1 MSEVHDIPAYN
12 PADLS
17 SLEGLLYYLADQ
29 INQEMECCLP
39 AFVVS
44 YDRSTNM
51 AVVQPAISEVATS
64 GQKISRDKLYNI
76 PVLTLSGGGFFVNF
90 PLSQGDTGWIVAC
103 DRDISL
109 FKQNLQETAPNTF
122 QKHRF
127 SDAFFIPDKVK
138 NFNISGEDA
147 SGLVIANLSGNN
159 KIVLNG
165 SNLNITS
172 AAITVTGPTT
182 FKSPVTAEDNVT
194 AQKDVTI
201 NQNLTVDQNAT
212 ITQNLDVTGSATA
225 QSLHAKTGATGSFV
239 SADNKNIVVQDG
251 IVIGIG

>member
-17 SLEGLLYYLADQ
+17 SLEGLLFYLADQ
-29 INQEMECCLP
+29 VNLELECCLP
-39 AFVVS
+39 AIVVS
-44 YDRSTNM
+44 YDRAANR
-51 AVVQPAISEVATS
+51 AVLQPAVSEVATS
-64 GQKISRDKLYNI
+64 GQKISRDKLYDI
-76 PVLTLSGGGFFVNF
+76 PVLTMSGGGYFINF
-90 PLSQGDTGWIVAC
+90 PLSSGDSGWIVAC

-138 NFNISGEDA
+138 NFTVSGEDV
-147 SGLVIANLSGNN
+147 SGLVISNLAGNN

-172 AAITVTGPTT
+172 AAITVTGAST

-194 AQKDVTI
+194 IIK
-201 NQNLTVDQNAT
+201 NLE
-212 ITQNLDVTGSATA
+212 VTGSATA
-225 QSLHAKTGATGSFV
+225 NSLHSATGATGSFV
-239 SADNKNIVVQDG
+239 SADNKNITVQDG
-251 IVIGIG
+251 IITGIA

>member
-17 SLEGLLYYLADQ
+17 SWEGLLYYLADQ
-29 INQEMECCLP
+29 VNQEMECCLP
-39 AFVVS
+39 ALIVS
-44 YDRSTNM
+44 YDRTTNK

-64 GQKISRDKLYNI
+64 GQKISRDKLYDI
-76 PVLTLSGGGFFVNF
+76 PVLTMSGGGFFINF
-90 PLSQGDTGWIVAC
+90 PLSPGDTGWIVAN

-109 FKQNLQETAPNTF
+109 YKQNLTETAPNTF

-127 SDAFFIPDKVK
+127 NDAFFIPDKVK
-138 NFNISGEDA
+138 SFTVSGEDA
-147 SGLVIANLSGNN
+147 AGLVISNLGGNN

-172 AAITVTGPTT
+172 AAVTVTGPAT
-182 FKSPVTAEDNVT
+182 FKSQVTAADNVT
-194 AQKDVTI
+194 AQKDV
-201 NQNLTVDQNAT
+201 T

-225 QSLHAKTGATGSFV
+225 QSLHAKTGASGSFV
-239 SADNKNIVVQDG
+239 SADNKNITVQDG

>member
-29 INQEMECCLP
+29 INLEMECCLP

-44 YDRSTNM
+44 YDRSANT
-51 AVVQPAISEVATS
+51 AVIQPAVSEVATS

-76 PVLTLSGGGFFVNF
+76 PVLTLSGGGFFINF
-90 PLSQGDTGWIVAC
+90 PLSPGDTGWIVAC

-138 NFNISGEDA
+138 NFTISGEDA
-147 SGLVIANLSGNN
+147 AGLVISNLGGNN

-172 AAITVTGPTT
+172 AAITITGPTT

-212 ITQNLDVTGSATA
+212 ITQNLDVAGTATA
-225 QSLHAKTGATGSFV
+225 QSLHAKTGASGSFV
-239 SADNKNIVVQDG
+239 SADNKNVVVQDG

>member
-29 INQEMECCLP
+29 INLELECCLP
-39 AFVVS
+39 AFIVS
-44 YDRSTNM
+44 YDRSSNR
-51 AVVQPAISEVATS
+51 AVVQPAVSEVATS
-64 GQKISRDKLYNI
+64 GQKISRDKLYDI
-76 PVLTLSGGGFFVNF
+76 PVLTLSGGGFFINF
-90 PLSQGDTGWIVAC
+90 PLSPGDSGWIVAC

-138 NFNISGEDA
+138 NFTVSGEDV
-147 SGLVIANLSGNN
+147 SGLVISSLSGNN

-172 AAITVTGPTT
+172 AAITVTGTSA
-182 FKSPVTAEDNVT
+182 FKNQVTAEDNVT
-194 AQKDVTI
+194 I
-201 NQNLTVDQNAT
+201 NKNLEVD
-212 ITQNLDVTGSATA
+212 GSATA
-225 QSLHAKTGATGSFV
+225 NSLHSSTGATGSFV
-239 SADNKNIVVQDG
+239 SADNKNVVVQDG
-251 IVIGIG
+251 IVIGIS